1 MYILSHSDCLSISL
15 DFAAFNVFFTS
26 GNYPDPIEEIGKVN
40 VIISKT
46 GNFSTSSYFSPTI
59 SDTIKSNLV
68 EKAVAHCRE
77 RFYLTTKRDWRKKK
91 ACRNSDFPFSVRF
104 LYYYIYYFILFKPQN
119 FIPSP
124 YKRRIVKVCSY
135 KLYFFSN
142 RARTTTPSTSSAT
155 SIIPPAIFSSFW
167 SSQHFAAGIINFC
180 CSKIISPLYV

>member
-1 MYILSHSDCLSISL
+1 MYILSHSDCLSISF
-15 DFAAFNVFFTS
+15 DFAVFNVFFTS

-40 VIISKT
+40 VIISKA

-77 RFYLTTKRDWRKKK
+77 RFYLTTKRDWRKKSVPK
-91 ACRNSDFPFSVRF
+91 FGFSF
-104 LYYYIYYFILFKPQN
+104 FGTFFILLHILFKPQN

-180 CSKIISPLYV
+180 CSEIISPLYV

>member
-1 MYILSHSDCLSISL
+1 MYILSHSDCLSISF

-46 GNFSTSSYFSPTI
+46 G
-59 SDTIKSNLV
+59 
-68 EKAVAHCRE
+68 
-77 RFYLTTKRDWRKKK
+77 
-91 ACRNSDFPFSVRF
+91 
-104 LYYYIYYFILFKPQN
+104 N

>member
-77 RFYLTTKRDWRKKK
+77 RFYLTTKRD
-91 ACRNSDFPFSVRF
+91 
-104 LYYYIYYFILFKPQN
+104 
-119 FIPSP
+119 
-124 YKRRIVKVCSY
+124 
-135 KLYFFSN
+135 
-142 RARTTTPSTSSAT
+142 
-155 SIIPPAIFSSFW
+155 
-167 SSQHFAAGIINFC
+167 
-180 CSKIISPLYV
+180 

>member
-1 MYILSHSDCLSISL
+1 MQMTRCNLFLMLHINPVLLQSVHVQDSGKLLS
-15 DFAAFNVFFTS
+15 
-26 GNYPDPIEEIGKVN
+26 
-40 VIISKT
+40 
-46 GNFSTSSYFSPTI
+46 FSF
-59 SDTIKSNLV
+59 LQM
-68 EKAVAHCRE
+68 
-77 RFYLTTKRDWRKKK
+77 L
-91 ACRNSDFPFSVRF
+91 PFSVRF

-180 CSKIISPLYV
+180 CSEIISPLYV

>member
-1 MYILSHSDCLSISL
+1 MYILSHSDCLSISF

-91 ACRNSDFPFSVRF
+91 RAEIRMFLFRYVF
-104 LYYYIYYFILFKPQN
+104 YIITYIILYYLNHKT
-119 FIPSP
+119 
-124 YKRRIVKVCSY
+124 
-135 KLYFFSN
+135 LYH
-142 RARTTTPSTSSAT
+142 
-155 SIIPPAIFSSFW
+155 PPIK
-167 SSQHFAAGIINFC
+167 GG
-180 CSKIISPLYV
+180 